1 MSRIRLVPM
10 IFIVLVSLGILFAG
24 WQAYKRFNLVNPLKS
39 ELQAVTGVKTVDVNV
54 GNPSV
59 IKVKLGPVDDLETTY
74 ISIVNTVS
82 GALGNSPSLKIVDNR
97 DKALVDTYE
106 NLFPYLYQGI
116 NNGTYVEMISQ
127 FEQRASKAGVQ
138 AKVTMDAHSVY
149 VQMTH
154 GDHYLYDVLPLHQGG
169 AAS

>member
-10 IFIVLVSLGILFAG
+10 IFIVLISLGILFAG

-59 IKVKLGPVDDLETTY
+59 IKIKLGPVDDLQTTY
-74 ISIVNTVS
+74 DSIENTVS
-82 GALGNSPSLKIVDNR
+82 GALGSSGSLRIVDNR
-97 DKALVDTYE
+97 DKTLQNVYE
-106 NLFPYLYQGI
+106 DLSPYLYQGI
-116 NNGTYVEMISQ
+116 ANGSYVEMIAQ
-127 FEQRASKAGVQ
+127 VEQKAQKAGID
-138 AKVTMDAHSVY
+138 AKITMDKTSVY

-169 AAS
+169 ASS